1 MWDNLEF
8 LLNSSNCDYIERK
21 KIGEMKY
28 IYILCELL
36 AESVFRRIKFG
47 ILTDVVEIMK
57 WSSNTNTYMYSGRES
72 GNHRSL
78 IMNYSHIIYSNLCN
92 FKFFD

>member
-21 KIGEMKY
+21 KNGEMKYIY

-57 WSSNTNTYMYSGRES
+57 
-72 GNHRSL
+72 
-78 IMNYSHIIYSNLCN
+78 
-92 FKFFD
+92 